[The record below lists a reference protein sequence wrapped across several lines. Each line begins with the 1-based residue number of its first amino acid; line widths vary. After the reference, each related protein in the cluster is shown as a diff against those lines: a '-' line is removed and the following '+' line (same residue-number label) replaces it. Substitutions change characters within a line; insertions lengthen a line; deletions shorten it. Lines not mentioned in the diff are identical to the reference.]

1 MKHHRYCLAL
11 DLKNDEALISA
22 YLKHHQNVSP
32 EIQLSLKSSGI
43 TALDIYHVENR
54 LFMIVETNEAFSWE
68 KKELA
73 DQNNPKVQEW
83 EELMWTFQQAL
94 PNSKEGEKWRMM
106 EKIYTLT

>member
-22 YLKHHQNVSP
+22 YLKNHQNVWP
-32 EIQLSLKSSGI
+32 EIELSLKSSGI
-43 TALDIYHVENR
+43 TALDIYRVENR

-68 KKELA
+68 KKEQA

-106 EKIYTLT
+106 EKIYTLS

>member
-11 DLKNDEALISA
+11 DLKNDDALISA
-22 YLKHHQNVSP
+22 YLDHHQNVWP

-43 TALDIYHVENR
+43 TALDIYRVENR

-73 DQNNPKVQEW
+73 EQNNPKVQEW
-83 EELMWTFQQAL
+83 EDLRGTFQQAL
-94 PNSKEGEKWRMM
+94 PNSKQGEKWRMM
-106 EKIYTLT
+106 EKIYTLN

>member
-22 YLKHHQNVSP
+22 YLKHHQNVWP
-32 EIQLSLKSSGI
+32 EIELSLKSSGI
-43 TALDIYHVENR
+43 TALDIFRVENR
-54 LFMIVETNEAFSWE
+54 LFMIIETNEAFSWE
-68 KKELA
+68 KKEQA
-73 DQNNPKVQEW
+73 DQNNPKVQQW

-106 EKIYTLT
+106 EKIYTLS

>member
-1 MKHHRYCLAL
+1 
-11 DLKNDEALISA
+11 
-22 YLKHHQNVSP
+22 
-32 EIQLSLKSSGI
+32 
-43 TALDIYHVENR
+43 
-54 LFMIVETNEAFSWE
+54 MIVETNEAFSWE

-106 EKIYTLT
+106 EKYIP

>member
-22 YLKHHQNVSP
+22 YLKNHQNVWP
-32 EIQLSLKSSGI
+32 EIELSLKSSGI
-43 TALDIYHVENR
+43 TALDIYRVENR

-68 KKELA
+68 KKEQA
-73 DQNNPKVQEW
+73 DQNNPKVQQW

-106 EKIYTLT
+106 EKIYTLN

>member
-1 MKHHRYCLAL
+1 MKHRRYCLAL

-22 YLKHHQNVSP
+22 YLKHHQNVWP

-43 TALDIYHVENR
+43 NALEIYRVENR
-54 LFMIVETNEAFSWE
+54 LFMIVETNETFRWE

>member
-22 YLKHHQNVSP
+22 YLKHHQNVWP

-68 KKELA
+68 KKEMA

>member
-22 YLKHHQNVSP
+22 YLKHHQNVWP
-32 EIQLSLKSSGI
+32 EIELSLKSSGI
-43 TALDIYHVENR
+43 TALDIYRVENR
-54 LFMIVETNEAFSWE
+54 LFMIIETNEAFSWE
-68 KKELA
+68 KKEQA
-73 DQNNPKVQEW
+73 DQNNPKVQQW

-106 EKIYTLT
+106 EKIYTLS